1 MATVNTTC
9 SFHIKPTLWSSVIFI
24 FVVCV
29 IFAAKYTMLRMRV
42 DFAEAQVDI
51 FEQMKGSANETTDA
65 LKLSGLLEYVVNYY
79 PSDSKQ
85 PKGSRLDRV
94 VETAR
99 SNAIGAI
106 ISRLRTATGKDLGE
120 SPEEWFKEFPPA
132 H

>member
-1 MATVNTTC
+1 MATMNTTGV
-9 SFHIKPTLWSSVIFI
+9 FHFKPMLWSSLILI

-29 IFAAKYTMLRMRV
+29 IFAAKYTMLRVRV
-42 DFAEAQVDI
+42 DFAEAQVNI
-51 FEQMKGSANETTDA
+51 FEEMKRSANETADPQ
-65 LKLSGLLEYVVNYY
+65 KLSGQLEYVVNYY

-85 PKGSRLDRV
+85 PKGSRLDGV

-106 ISRLRTATGKDLGE
+106 ISRLRITTGKDLGE
-120 SPEEWFKEFPPA
+120 SPEAWFKEFPPA